1 MSNES
6 PAQPLLQ
13 PEELGPAVE
22 LTTKLREQL
31 DRQLLGRSE
40 LHGLVLVAVLSR
52 GHLLLEGVPGVGKTA
67 LVKALAQLLQLDF
80 KRVQFTPDLMPG
92 DILGTHILQETP
104 EGRREMLFR
113 PGPVFTNLLLAD
125 EINRASPKTQ
135 SALLEAMQERAV
147 TLLGTTRTLPEPF
160 FVLASQNPIELEGTY
175 PLPEAQL
182 DRFLFKLVV
191 STVDADVLDR
201 IISTR
206 RHGEPPAPTWFMT
219 AEDLQG
225 VFDVMGRIF
234 LPRPVS
240 RYIAR
245 LVSATHPQAAEAPE
259 AVRGYVAY
267 GASPRAAIAMAEAA
281 RAFALLAGRPTV
293 GFEDVKAVAAPVLN
307 HRLIL
312 NYKARLDQVDAFT
325 LVRDLLAGLDETGLN
340 LPGDLEVEE
349 VPRG

>member
-1 MSNES
+1 M
-6 PAQPLLQ
+6 
-13 PEELGPAVE
+13 
-22 LTTKLREQL
+22 
-31 DRQLLGRSE
+31 LLGRPD
-40 LHGLVLVAVLSR
+40 LHRLVLAGILSR
-52 GHLLLEGVPGVGKTA
+52 GHVLLEGVPGVGKTA
-67 LVKALAQLLQLDF
+67 LVKALGQLLSLDF

-92 DILGTHILQETP
+92 DILGTHILQ
-104 EGRREMLFR
+104 GAHDGQREMAFR
-113 PGPVFTNLLLAD
+113 PGPIFTHILLAD

-191 STVDADVLDR
+191 QTVDADVLDQ

-206 RHGEPPAPTWFMT
+206 RRGEPPPPAWSMK
-219 AEDLQG
+219 AEELRQ
-225 VFDVMGRIF
+225 VFDTMDRVY

-245 LVSATHPQAAEAPE
+245 LVAATHAKAREAPE
-259 AVRGYVAY
+259 AVRLYVSY
-267 GASPRAAIAMAEAA
+267 GASPRAAIALAEAS

-293 GFEDVKAVAAPVLN
+293 GFEDVQAVAAPVLN

-312 NYKARLDQVDAFT
+312 NYKARLDQVDPFAVVES
-325 LVRDLLAGLDETGLN
+325 LVAGLDATALR
-340 LPGDLEVEE
+340 LPGDVALAEVNHE
-349 VPRG
+349 